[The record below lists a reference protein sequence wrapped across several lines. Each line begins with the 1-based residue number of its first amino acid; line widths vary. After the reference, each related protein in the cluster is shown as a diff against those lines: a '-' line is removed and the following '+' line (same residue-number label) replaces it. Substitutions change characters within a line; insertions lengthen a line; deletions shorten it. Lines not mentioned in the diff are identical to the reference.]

1 MTSED
6 IEYYGKIFTCRKTI
20 DFSAMIELLSA
31 LAKKQDYLDK
41 SRYPRQ
47 KNK

>member
-6 IEYYGKIFTCRKTI
+6 IEYNGKIFTCRKTI

-31 LAKKQDYLDK
+31 LAKKHDY
-41 SRYPRQ
+41 
-47 KNK
+47 